1 MGKQIRIIP
10 RLDIKG
16 PNLVKGIHLEGLR
29 VLGKPEQLARYYYE
43 LGADELMY
51 IDIVA
56 SLYNR
61 NSLLEIVSRTAKEA
75 FIPITVGGGLRT
87 ISDIKEA
94 LRAGADKVSLNTAAI
109 KEPNIIKE
117 ASLKFGSS
125 TIVISIEAIRQ
136 PDGKYLAYTDN
147 GREYTGIEVLEWAR
161 RVEELGAGEI
171 LLVSIDREGT
181 GSGYDLSLTK
191 MVSEAVSIPVI
202 ACGGAGKLE
211 DIKDVISKGKADAV
225 CLASM
230 LHYDFIKKRNLDK
243 ELFESEGNIEYLKS
257 GRSFSKIQTADLREI
272 KDYLHKFNI
281 GCRNFSDREVV
292 NA

>member
-1 MGKQIRIIP
+1 
-10 RLDIKG
+10 
-16 PNLVKGIHLEGLR
+16 
-29 VLGKPEQLARYYYE
+29 
-43 LGADELMY
+43 
-51 IDIVA
+51 
-56 SLYNR
+56 
-61 NSLLEIVSRTAKEA
+61 LEIVSRTAKET

-87 ISDIKEA
+87 IGDIKEA

-125 TIVISIEAIRQ
+125 TIVVSIEAIRQ
-136 PDGKYLAYTDN
+136 QDGRYLAYTDN

-211 DIKDVISKGKADAV
+211 DVKDVIDKGKADAV
-225 CLASM
+225 CLASI
-230 LHYDFIKKRNLDK
+230 LHYDFIKKRILDK
-243 ELFESEGNIEYLKS
+243 KLFDSEGNIEYLKS

-272 KDYLHKFNI
+272 KAYLHNHNI
-281 GCRNFSDREVV
+281 GCRNFSDSEVA